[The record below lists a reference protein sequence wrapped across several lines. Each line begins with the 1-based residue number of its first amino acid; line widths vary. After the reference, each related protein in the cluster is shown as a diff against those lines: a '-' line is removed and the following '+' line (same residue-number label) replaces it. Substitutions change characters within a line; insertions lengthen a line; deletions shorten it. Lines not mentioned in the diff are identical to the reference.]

1 MFLLRGEHG
10 ASYVPPGCTGTFT
23 DVPCP
28 SAFADWV
35 ERLSAEN
42 ITSGCDV
49 GKSCPGNDNTRG
61 QMAVF
66 HREDIQPAVE
76 PRASTRHRSLSP
88 VSGEKGH
95 HSDRIANSMRYAS
108 LRPLLEP
115 HLPFVEKPGRYVGLE
130 RNVTRKDLSKAAVTL
145 ALAFPDTYEI
155 GMSHTGLKILY
166 EIVNRRK
173 DFACERVYAP
183 WTDLEYRMRSGGIP
197 LFSTESCAPVGD
209 FDVLGF
215 SLQAEL
221 NYSNILNMLDLA
233 GLPVWQR
240 DRRETDPIVL
250 GGGPCTANPE
260 PIADFFDAFLVG
272 DAEEALPVFLEAY
285 REGRS
290 RFLSRR
296 DLLSALAS
304 IDGIYVPSFYD
315 VTYKEDGTIASIERN
330 DPRVPE
336 RARRTWVPVLKPEY
350 YPDKPMV
357 PSVEI
362 VQDRLGLEVMRG
374 CTQGCRFCQAGY
386 WYRPV
391 RELDPGDVAEMT
403 KKFIAESGWS
413 EVGLLSLSTADY
425 SQIEP
430 LVKCLAPALSDQR
443 VSISLPSLRAE
454 AFSVG
459 LADAVSEVRK
469 SGFTFAPET
478 GSDRLRRVINKTFT
492 NADMIAAAD
501 VAFARGWDLI
511 KVYTMI
517 GLPTE
522 TRADLDE
529 LVTLVEGILAQGRKH
544 GRKSVNVSVGSFVP
558 KSWTPFQWAPFDGV
572 DVLES
577 KLAYLKDRFRRVRG
591 ARMKWHEPREAEIE
605 CVLSRGDRRAGR
617 ILHTAWRSGV
627 RFDGWTEHFRYDLWM
642 KAFETEGI
650 SKESY
655 LRAYD
660 LDEVLPWDVL
670 DVSIKKRWL
679 QIELL
684 KAKKEMRTEDCKW
697 GHCYACGV
705 PGNGEDTVLA
715 ASMSGGPGG
724 PPNPRMT
731 APPAFDAAAAPASDP
746 AAYRDVAKGAAY
758 RQKAMPD
765 LPAASRRGSQGD
777 EVFRHRIAFSKTG
790 DARLL
795 SHRNTMDVLERA
807 IRAAGLPAR
816 YTEGFNP
823 HMRLSMGPA
832 LALGLESRHE
842 IFDVDGRAPFP
853 ADAAARINAKLPA
866 GIEVL
871 DVRALLAGEPSLAKA
886 VQGARYAVRLD
897 SEEHRN
903 RASEALAN
911 GWSRTVPALR
921 ALSLAADGSGTSLV
935 FDVNLDQ
942 AAGETATAKKVL
954 EALLAIPPA
963 EQAGMSIVREATL
976 LRG

>member
-1 MFLLRGEHG
+1 
-10 ASYVPPGCTGTFT
+10 
-23 DVPCP
+23 
-28 SAFADWV
+28 
-35 ERLSAEN
+35 
-42 ITSGCDV
+42 
-49 GKSCPGNDNTRG
+49 
-61 QMAVF
+61 
-66 HREDIQPAVE
+66 
-76 PRASTRHRSLSP
+76 
-88 VSGEKGH
+88 
-95 HSDRIANSMRYAS
+95 MRYGS
-108 LRPLLEP
+108 LRPRLDPLLP
-115 HLPFVEKPGRYVGLE
+115 TVEKPGRYVGLE
-130 RNVTRKDLSKAAVTL
+130 RNVVRKDLSKAEVTL

-166 EIVNRRK
+166 ELVNRRE

-183 WTDLEYRMRSGGIP
+183 WVDLEAKMRENGIP
-197 LFSTESCAPVGD
+197 LFSTESFAPVGD

-240 DRRETDPIVL
+240 ERRETDPIVL

-260 PIADFFDAFLVG
+260 PIADFFDAFLIG
-272 DAEEALPVFLEAY
+272 DAEEALPLFLDAY
-285 REGRS
+285 RDARARG
-290 RFLSRR
+290 LSRR
-296 DLLSALAS
+296 ELLIHLAS
-304 IDGIYVPSFYD
+304 IDGIYVPSLYD
-315 VTYKEDGTIASIERN
+315 VTYREDGRIAAIERN
-330 DPRVPE
+330 DPRAPE

-350 YPDKPMV
+350 YPEKPMV

-391 RELDPGDVAEMT
+391 RELDPGDVASMT
-403 KKFIAESGWS
+403 QRFIAESGWS

-430 LVKCLAPALSDQR
+430 LVKCLAPQLSDRR

-522 TRADLDE
+522 TKEDLDE
-529 LVTLVEGILAQGRKH
+529 LVALVQGILAQGRKH
-544 GRKSVNVSVGSFVP
+544 GRKNVNVAVGSFVP

-572 DVLES
+572 ETLER
-577 KLAYLKDRFRRVRG
+577 KLAYLKDRVRSVRG
-591 ARMKWHEPREAEIE
+591 AKMKWHEPREAAIE

-617 ILHTAWRSGV
+617 VLHTAWKSGV

-642 KAFETEGI
+642 KAFDAEGI
-650 SKESY
+650 PKETY

-679 QIELL
+679 QIELI

-715 ASMSGGPGG
+715 KGIQRDVTPLPSGEGVGVRG
-724 PPNPRMT
+724 
-731 APPAFDAAAAPASDP
+731 DHP
-746 AAYRDVAKGAAY
+746 AAYHDAAKGAAY

-765 LPAASRRGSQGD
+765 LPSASRLAKQGD
-777 EVFRHRIAFSKTG
+777 QVFRHRVTFSKTG
-790 DARLL
+790 DARFL

-816 YTEGFNP
+816 YSEGFNP

-832 LALGLESRHE
+832 LALGLESREE
-842 IFDVDGRAPFP
+842 IFDVDANALFG
-853 ADAAARINAKLPA
+853 ADAAARITAKLPP
-866 GIEVL
+866 GLEVL
-871 DVRALLAGEPSLAKA
+871 EVRALAAGEPSLAKA
-886 VQGARYAVRLD
+886 VKSARYAVRLD
-897 SEEHRN
+897 SDEHLR
-903 RASEALAN
+903 RANEVISN
-911 GWSRTVPALR
+911 GGRAAVPAVR
-921 ALSLAADGSGTSLV
+921 AMSLEADGAAMRLR
-935 FDVNLDQ
+935 FEVNMDQ

-954 EALLAIPPA
+954 ETLLAIPPA
-963 EQAGMSIVREATL
+963 EQAGMSVVREATVL
-976 LRG
+976 G

>member
-1 MFLLRGEHG
+1 
-10 ASYVPPGCTGTFT
+10 
-23 DVPCP
+23 
-28 SAFADWV
+28 
-35 ERLSAEN
+35 
-42 ITSGCDV
+42 
-49 GKSCPGNDNTRG
+49 
-61 QMAVF
+61 
-66 HREDIQPAVE
+66 
-76 PRASTRHRSLSP
+76 
-88 VSGEKGH
+88 
-95 HSDRIANSMRYAS
+95 MRYAS
-108 LRPLLEP
+108 LRSRLDPLLP
-115 HLPFVEKPGRYVGLE
+115 LVEKPGRYVGIE
-130 RNVTRKDLSKAAVTL
+130 RNVTRKDLRTVSVTL

-166 EIVNRRK
+166 EIVNRRP

-183 WTDLEYRMRSGGIP
+183 WVDLEARMRERGIP
-197 LFSTESCAPVGD
+197 LFSTESFAPVAD

-221 NYSNILNMLDLA
+221 NYSNIVNMLDLA

-240 DRRETDPIVL
+240 DRRENDPIVL

-260 PIADFFDAFLVG
+260 PIADFFDAFLIG
-272 DAEEALPVFLEAY
+272 DAEEALPLFLDAY
-285 REGRS
+285 AKARREGFPRAE
-290 RFLSRR
+290 
-296 DLLSALAS
+296 LLAKLAA
-304 IDGIYVPSFYD
+304 IEGIYVPSFYD
-315 VTYKEDGTIASIERN
+315 VTYQEDGRIAAITRN
-330 DPRVPE
+330 DPRAPE
-336 RARRTWVPVLKPEY
+336 RAKRTWVPVLKPEY
-350 YPDKPMV
+350 YPEKPMV

-391 RELDPGDVAEMT
+391 RELDPGDVADMT

-430 LVKCLAPALSDQR
+430 LVKCLAPQLSDRR

-522 TRADLDE
+522 TQSDLDE
-529 LVTLVEGILAQGRKH
+529 LVTLVKDILAQGKKH
-544 GRKSVNVSVGSFVP
+544 GRKQVNVSVGSFVP

-572 DVLES
+572 ATLER
-577 KLAYLKDRFRRVRG
+577 KLAYLKEKFRSVRG

-605 CVLSRGDRRAGR
+605 CALSRGDRRMAR
-617 ILHTAWRSGV
+617 VLHAAWKSGV
-627 RFDGWTEHFRYDLWM
+627 KFDGWTEHFRYDLWM

-650 SKESY
+650 PRESY
-655 LRAYD
+655 LRTYD
-660 LDEVLPWDVL
+660 IDEVLPWDIL
-670 DVSIKKRWL
+670 DASITKRFL
-679 QIELL
+679 QIELI
-684 KAKKEMRTEDCKW
+684 KAKKEWRTEDCKW

-715 ASMSGGPGG
+715 KGMAGVSIPPRPG
-724 PPNPRMT
+724 
-731 APPAFDAAAAPASDP
+731 DPAS
-746 AAYRDVAKGAAY
+746 YRDVAKGAAY

-765 LPAASRRGSQGD
+765 LPAAVRTRGRYPVQ
-777 EVFRHRIAFSKTG
+777 VFRHRVTFEKKG

-795 SHRNTMDVLERA
+795 SHRNTMDAFERA

-816 YTEGFNP
+816 YSEGFNP
-823 HMRLSMGPA
+823 HMKLSMGPA
-832 LALGLESRHE
+832 LPLGLESRHE
-842 IFDVDGRAPFP
+842 VFDVEGIAPFGSDP
-853 ADAAARINAKLPA
+853 ARAINQKLPP
-866 GIEVL
+866 GIAVL
-871 DVRALLAGEPSLAKA
+871 DVRELLPGESALSKA
-886 VQGARYAVRLD
+886 VKSARYAVRLD
-897 SEEHRN
+897 SSEQIA
-903 RASEALAN
+903 RAGEAIAN
-911 GWSRTVPALR
+911 GWSDSVPALR
-921 ALSLAADGSGTSLV
+921 SLSLEADERGTRLS
-935 FDVNLDQ
+935 FEINLDQ
-942 AAGETATAKKVL
+942 TAGETSTPKKVL
-954 EALLAIPPA
+954 ETLLSIPPEA
-963 EQAGMSIVREATL
+963 QASLSVTREATVL
-976 LRG
+976 A

>member
-1 MFLLRGEHG
+1 
-10 ASYVPPGCTGTFT
+10 
-23 DVPCP
+23 
-28 SAFADWV
+28 
-35 ERLSAEN
+35 
-42 ITSGCDV
+42 
-49 GKSCPGNDNTRG
+49 
-61 QMAVF
+61 
-66 HREDIQPAVE
+66 
-76 PRASTRHRSLSP
+76 
-88 VSGEKGH
+88 
-95 HSDRIANSMRYAS
+95 MRYLS
-108 LRPLLEP
+108 LRPRLDPLLP
-115 HLPFVEKPGRYVGLE
+115 AVEKPGRYVGLE
-130 RNVTRKDLSKAAVTL
+130 RNLTRKNLSRARVTL

-166 EIVNRRK
+166 ELVNRRE

-183 WTDLEYRMRSGGIP
+183 WVDLEGKMREAGIP
-197 LFSTESCAPVGD
+197 LFSTESFAPVAD

-221 NYSNILNMLDLA
+221 NYSNIVNMLDLA

-240 DRRETDPIVL
+240 DRRESDPIVL

-260 PIADFFDAFLVG
+260 PIADFFDAFLIG
-272 DAEEALPVFLEAY
+272 DGEEALVRFLDVVLVGRDAGLSRREILRRLAAIEGVYVPSLYVVAY
-285 REGRS
+285 REDGR
-290 RFLSRR
+290 
-296 DLLSALAS
+296 
-304 IDGIYVPSFYD
+304 
-315 VTYKEDGTIASIERN
+315 IASIARH
-330 DPRVPE
+330 DTAAPE

-350 YPDKPMV
+350 YPERPVV
-357 PSVEI
+357 PSVET

-391 RELDPGDVAEMT
+391 RELDPDAVADMT
-403 KKFIAESGWS
+403 QKFIAESGWS

-430 LVKCLAPALSDQR
+430 LVKCLAPKLADRR

-492 NADMIAAAD
+492 NADMIQAAD

-529 LVTLVEGILAQGRKH
+529 LVSLVEAILAQGRRH
-544 GRKSVNVSVGSFVP
+544 GRKNVNVSVGSFVP

-572 DVLES
+572 EALEE
-577 KLAYLKDRFRRVRG
+577 KLAYLKDRFRRIRG
-591 ARMKWHEPREAEIE
+591 AKMKWHEPREAEIE
-605 CVLSRGDRRAGR
+605 CVLSRGDRRVAR
-617 ILHTAWRSGV
+617 VLHTAWKSGV

-642 KAFETEGI
+642 EAFRAEGI
-650 SKESY
+650 PKEAF
-655 LRAYD
+655 LRDYA

-670 DVSIKKRWL
+670 DVSITKRWL
-679 QIELL
+679 QIELI

-705 PGNGEDTVLA
+705 PGNGEDTMLA
-715 ASMSGGPGG
+715 KPMSTQLPVV
-724 PPNPRMT
+724 
-731 APPAFDAAAAPASDP
+731 DAAIPDETAP
-746 AAYRDVAKGAAY
+746 AAYRDPAKGAAY

-765 LPAASRRGSQGD
+765 LPSASRRGSQGD
-777 EVFRHRIAFSKTG
+777 RVFKHRVTFSKTG
-790 DARLL
+790 DARFL

-816 YTEGFNP
+816 YSEGFNP

-832 LALGLESRHE
+832 LALGLESLHE
-842 IFDVDGRAPFP
+842 VFDVDGNAPFP
-853 ADAAARINAKLPA
+853 PDAAERIAARLPEGLA
-866 GIEVL
+866 ILEVREL
-871 DVRALLAGEPSLAKA
+871 AAGEASLAKA
-886 VQGARYAVRLD
+886 VKGARYSVRLAT
-897 SEEHRN
+897 EEQIA
-903 RASEALAN
+903 RAGEVLAN
-911 GWSRTVPALR
+911 GAGDAMPAVR
-921 ALSLAADGSGTSLV
+921 AFALEADRDGTSLR
-935 FDVNLDQ
+935 FEVNLDQ
-942 AAGETATAKKVL
+942 SSGETSTPKKVL
-954 EALLAIPPA
+954 ETLLAIPPA
-963 EQAGMSIVREATL
+963 EQLSLSVTREATL
-976 LRG
+976 LG

>member
-1 MFLLRGEHG
+1 
-10 ASYVPPGCTGTFT
+10 
-23 DVPCP
+23 
-28 SAFADWV
+28 
-35 ERLSAEN
+35 
-42 ITSGCDV
+42 
-49 GKSCPGNDNTRG
+49 
-61 QMAVF
+61 
-66 HREDIQPAVE
+66 
-76 PRASTRHRSLSP
+76 
-88 VSGEKGH
+88 
-95 HSDRIANSMRYAS
+95 
-108 LRPLLEP
+108 
-115 HLPFVEKPGRYVGLE
+115 VEKPGRYIGLE
-130 RNVTRKDLSKAAVTL
+130 RNVTRKDLAKASVTL

-166 EIVNRRK
+166 EIVNRREG
-173 DFACERVYAP
+173 FACERVYAP
-183 WTDLEYRMRSGGIP
+183 WVDLEAKMREEGIP
-197 LFSTESCAPVGD
+197 LFSTESFAPAAD

-233 GLPVWQR
+233 GIPVWQR
-240 DRRETDPIVL
+240 DRRENDPIVL

-272 DAEEALPVFLEAY
+272 DAEEALPIFLEAY
-285 REGRS
+285 RDARAEG
-290 RFLSRR
+290 LSRR
-296 DLLSALAS
+296 DLLARLAGL
-304 IDGIYVPSFYD
+304 DGVYVPSFYD
-315 VTYKEDGTIASIERN
+315 VAYREDGRITSITRN
-330 DPRVPE
+330 DPRAPE

-350 YPDKPMV
+350 YPEKPMV

-391 RELDPGDVAEMT
+391 RELDPGTVVDMT
-403 KKFIAESGWS
+403 KKFIADSGWS

-430 LVKCLAPALSDQR
+430 LVKCLAPQLSDRR

-522 TRADLDE
+522 TKKDLDE
-529 LVTLVEGILAQGRKH
+529 LVALVEGILAQGRKH
-544 GRKSVNVSVGSFVP
+544 GRKNVNVSVGSFVP

-572 DVLES
+572 GPLEK
-577 KLAYLKDRFRRVRG
+577 KLAYLKERFRSIRG
-591 ARMKWHEPREAEIE
+591 AKMKWHEPREAEIE

-617 ILHTAWRSGV
+617 ILHAAWKSGV

-642 KAFETEGI
+642 KAFEAEGI
-650 SKESY
+650 PKESY

-660 LDEVLPWDVL
+660 LDEILPWDVL
-670 DVSIKKRWL
+670 DVSITKRWL
-679 QIELL
+679 QIELI

-715 ASMSGGPGG
+715 KGLPGAQLSPHPYPLSQG
-724 PPNPRMT
+724 ERGDISLY
-731 APPAFDAAAAPASDP
+731 A

-765 LPAASRRGSQGD
+765 LPSASRRAAKPAQGD
-777 EVFRHRIAFSKTG
+777 RVFRHRVTFSKTG
-790 DARLL
+790 DARYL

-816 YTEGFNP
+816 YSEGFNP
-823 HMRLSMGPA
+823 HMKMSMGPA
-832 LALGLESRHE
+832 LALGVESLDE
-842 IFDVDGRAPFP
+842 VFDVEGVAPFVD
-853 ADAAARINAKLPA
+853 DAAERISEKLPPGIRIGTVRLLPA
-866 GIEVL
+866 GAAPL
-871 DVRALLAGEPSLAKA
+871 SKA
-886 VQGARYAVRLD
+886 VKAARYAVRLD
-897 SEEHRN
+897 SDEHVA
-903 RASEALAN
+903 RAGEALAD
-911 GWSRTVPALR
+911 GRRGAMPALR
-921 ALSLAADGSGTSLV
+921 ALSLETDGSGASLR
-935 FDVNLDQ
+935 FEVNLDQ

-954 EALLAIPPA
+954 EAILAIPAPD
-963 EQAGMSIVREATL
+963 QASLSVVREATVL
-976 LRG
+976 G

>member
-1 MFLLRGEHG
+1 
-10 ASYVPPGCTGTFT
+10 
-23 DVPCP
+23 
-28 SAFADWV
+28 
-35 ERLSAEN
+35 
-42 ITSGCDV
+42 
-49 GKSCPGNDNTRG
+49 
-61 QMAVF
+61 
-66 HREDIQPAVE
+66 
-76 PRASTRHRSLSP
+76 
-88 VSGEKGH
+88 
-95 HSDRIANSMRYAS
+95 MRYLS
-108 LRPLLEP
+108 LRPRLDPLLP
-115 HLPFVEKPGRYVGLE
+115 AVEKPGRYVGLE
-130 RNVTRKDLSKAAVTL
+130 RNLTRKNLSRARVTL

-166 EIVNRRK
+166 ELVNRRE

-183 WTDLEYRMRSGGIP
+183 WVDLEGKMREAGIP
-197 LFSTESCAPVGD
+197 LFSTESFAPVAD

-221 NYSNILNMLDLA
+221 NYSNIVNMLDLA

-240 DRRETDPIVL
+240 DRRESDPIVL

-260 PIADFFDAFLVG
+260 PIADFFDAFLIG
-272 DAEEALPVFLEAY
+272 DGEEALVRFLDAVLVGRDAGLSRREILRRLAAIEGVYVPSLYVVAY
-285 REGRS
+285 REDGR
-290 RFLSRR
+290 
-296 DLLSALAS
+296 
-304 IDGIYVPSFYD
+304 
-315 VTYKEDGTIASIERN
+315 IASIARH
-330 DPRVPE
+330 DTAAPE

-350 YPDKPMV
+350 YPERPVV

-391 RELDPGDVAEMT
+391 RELDPDAVADMT
-403 KKFIAESGWS
+403 QKFIAESGWS

-430 LVKCLAPALSDQR
+430 LVKCLAPKLADRR

-492 NADMIAAAD
+492 NADMIQAAD

-529 LVTLVEGILAQGRKH
+529 LVSLVEAILAQGRRH
-544 GRKSVNVSVGSFVP
+544 GRKNVNVSVGSFVP

-572 DVLES
+572 EALEE
-577 KLAYLKDRFRRVRG
+577 KLAYLKDRFRRIRG
-591 ARMKWHEPREAEIE
+591 AKMKWHEPREAEIE
-605 CVLSRGDRRAGR
+605 CVLSRGDRRVAR
-617 ILHTAWRSGV
+617 VLHTAWKSGV

-642 KAFETEGI
+642 EAFRAEGI
-650 SKESY
+650 PKEAF
-655 LRAYD
+655 LRDYA

-670 DVSIKKRWL
+670 DVSITKRWL
-679 QIELL
+679 QIELI

-705 PGNGEDTVLA
+705 PGNGEDTMLA
-715 ASMSGGPGG
+715 KPMSTQLPVV
-724 PPNPRMT
+724 
-731 APPAFDAAAAPASDP
+731 DAAIPDETAP
-746 AAYRDVAKGAAY
+746 AAYRDPAKGAAY

-765 LPAASRRGSQGD
+765 LPSASRRGSQGD
-777 EVFRHRIAFSKTG
+777 RVFKHRVTFSKTG
-790 DARLL
+790 DARFL

-816 YTEGFNP
+816 YSEGFNP

-832 LALGLESRHE
+832 LALGLESLHE
-842 IFDVDGRAPFP
+842 VFDVDGNAPFP
-853 ADAAARINAKLPA
+853 TDAAERIAAKLPEGLA
-866 GIEVL
+866 ILEVREL
-871 DVRALLAGEPSLAKA
+871 AAGEASLAKA
-886 VQGARYAVRLD
+886 VKGARYSVRLATEEQIARAGEVLASGAGDAMPAVRAFAL
-897 SEEHRN
+897 
-903 RASEALAN
+903 EAD
-911 GWSRTVPALR
+911 R
-921 ALSLAADGSGTSLV
+921 DGTSLR
-935 FDVNLDQ
+935 FEVNLDQ
-942 AAGETATAKKVL
+942 SSGETSTPKKVL
-954 EALLAIPPA
+954 ETLLAIPPA
-963 EQAGMSIVREATL
+963 EQLSLSVTREATL
-976 LRG
+976 LG

>member
-1 MFLLRGEHG
+1 
-10 ASYVPPGCTGTFT
+10 
-23 DVPCP
+23 
-28 SAFADWV
+28 
-35 ERLSAEN
+35 
-42 ITSGCDV
+42 
-49 GKSCPGNDNTRG
+49 
-61 QMAVF
+61 
-66 HREDIQPAVE
+66 
-76 PRASTRHRSLSP
+76 
-88 VSGEKGH
+88 
-95 HSDRIANSMRYAS
+95 MRYES
-108 LRPLLEP
+108 LRPLLDP
-115 HLPFVEKPGRYVGLE
+115 VLPTVEKPGRYIGLE
-130 RNVTRKDLSKAAVTL
+130 RNVTRKDLPAVSVTL

-166 EIVNRRK
+166 ELVNRRP

-183 WTDLEYRMRSGGIP
+183 WTDLEAKMRERGIP
-197 LFSTESCAPVGD
+197 LFSTESFARVSD

-240 DRRETDPIVL
+240 ERREGDPIVL

-260 PIADFFDAFLVG
+260 PIADFFDAFLIG
-272 DAEEALPVFLEAY
+272 DAEEALLRFLDAC
-285 REGRS
+285 REGRDLG
-290 RFLSRR
+290 LSRR
-296 DLLSALAS
+296 DLLGRLAS
-304 IDGIYVPSFYD
+304 VEGVYVPSFYD
-315 VTYKEDGTIASIERN
+315 VTYREDGKIAAIARN
-330 DPRVPE
+330 DSRAPE
-336 RARRTWVPVLKPEY
+336 RPKRIWVPVLKPDY

-430 LVKCLAPALSDQR
+430 LVKCLAPQLAERR

-492 NADMIAAAD
+492 NADMVAAAD

-522 TRADLDE
+522 TEPDLDE
-529 LVTLVEGILAQGRKH
+529 LVTLVENILAQGRKH
-544 GRKSVNVSVGSFVP
+544 GRKNVNVSVGSFVP

-572 DVLES
+572 ETLHR
-577 KLAYLKDRFRRVRG
+577 KLSYLKEKIRRVRG
-591 ARMKWHEPREAEIE
+591 AKMKWHEPREAEIE
-605 CVLSRGDRRAGR
+605 CVLSRGDRRMAR
-617 ILHTAWRSGV
+617 VLHTAWKSGV
-627 RFDGWTEHFRYDLWM
+627 RFDGWTEHFRYDLWNA
-642 KAFETEGI
+642 AFQAEGI
-650 SKESY
+650 PKEAY
-655 LRAYD
+655 LRAFE
-660 LDEVLPWDVL
+660 LNEILPWDLL
-670 DVSIKKRWL
+670 DVSITKRFL
-679 QIELL
+679 QVELV

-715 ASMSGGPGG
+715 RSMPGTL
-724 PPNPRMT
+724 PT
-731 APPAFDAAAAPASDP
+731 ISPAVSEPLDPAS
-746 AAYRDVAKGAAY
+746 YRDVAKGAAY

-765 LPAASRRGSQGD
+765 LPAATRARGAQSAARI
-777 EVFRHRIAFSKTG
+777 FRHRVTFTKSG
-790 DARLL
+790 DARFL

-816 YTEGFNP
+816 YSEGFNP
-823 HMRLSMGPA
+823 HMKLSMGPA
-832 LALGLESRHE
+832 LPLGLESRHE
-842 IFDVDGRAPFP
+842 VFDVEGIAPFGP
-853 ADAAARINAKLPA
+853 DAARAISEKLPP
-866 GIEVL
+866 GITVAEVREL
-871 DVRALLAGEPSLAKA
+871 APEERALSKA
-886 VQGARYAVRLD
+886 VKSARYTVRLD
-897 SEEHRN
+897 PEYFHR
-903 RASEALAN
+903 ATGALAG
-911 GWSRTVPALR
+911 GWREAVPALR
-921 ALSLAADGSGTSLV
+921 TLALEGDEQGARLS
-935 FDVNLDQ
+935 FEVNLDQ
-942 AAGETATAKKVL
+942 TEGSTSTPKRIL
-954 EALLAIPPA
+954 EALLAIPPE
-963 EQAGMSIVREATL
+963 EQASLSVTREATVL
-976 LRG
+976 A

>member
-1 MFLLRGEHG
+1 
-10 ASYVPPGCTGTFT
+10 
-23 DVPCP
+23 
-28 SAFADWV
+28 
-35 ERLSAEN
+35 
-42 ITSGCDV
+42 
-49 GKSCPGNDNTRG
+49 
-61 QMAVF
+61 
-66 HREDIQPAVE
+66 
-76 PRASTRHRSLSP
+76 
-88 VSGEKGH
+88 
-95 HSDRIANSMRYAS
+95 MRYPS
-108 LRPLLEP
+108 LRPRLDPLLP
-115 HLPFVEKPGRYVGLE
+115 HVEKPGRYVGLE
-130 RNVTRKDLSKAAVTL
+130 RNVVRKDLSKASVTL
-145 ALAFPDTYEI
+145 ALAFPDAYEI

-166 EIVNRRK
+166 ELVNRRE

-183 WTDLEYRMRSGGIP
+183 WVDLEARMREEGIP
-197 LFSTESCAPVGD
+197 LFSTESFAPVAD

-260 PIADFFDAFLVG
+260 PIADFFDAFLIG
-272 DAEEALPVFLEAY
+272 DAEEALPIFLDAY
-285 REGRS
+285 RDARARG
-290 RFLSRR
+290 LSRR
-296 DLLSALAS
+296 ELLVRLAS
-304 IDGIYVPSFYD
+304 IDGIYVPSLYD
-315 VTYKEDGTIASIERN
+315 VTYREDGRIAAIERN
-330 DPRVPE
+330 DPRAPE

-350 YPDKPMV
+350 YPEKPMV

-403 KKFIAESGWS
+403 EKFIAESGWS

-430 LVKCLAPALSDQR
+430 LVKCLAPQLAERR

-522 TRADLDE
+522 TGEDLDE
-529 LVTLVEGILAQGRKH
+529 LVALVDGILAQGRKH
-544 GRKSVNVSVGSFVP
+544 GRKNVNVSVGSFVP

-572 DVLES
+572 ETLER
-577 KLAYLKDRFRRVRG
+577 KLAYLKNRFRSIRG
-591 ARMKWHEPREAEIE
+591 AKMKWHEPREAEIE

-617 ILHTAWRSGV
+617 ILHTAWKSGV
-627 RFDGWTEHFRYDLWM
+627 RFDGWTEHFRHDLWM
-642 KAFETEGI
+642 KAFEAEGI
-650 SKESY
+650 PKETY

-660 LDEVLPWDVL
+660 LDEILPWDVL

-679 QIELL
+679 QIELI

-715 ASMSGGPGG
+715 KAIQRNVTPLPPGEG
-724 PPNPRMT
+724 VGVRG
-731 APPAFDAAAAPASDP
+731 DHP
-746 AAYRDVAKGAAY
+746 AAYLDVAKGAAY
-758 RQKAMPD
+758 REKAMPE
-765 LPAASRRGSQGD
+765 LPSASRRATQGD
-777 EVFRHRIAFSKTG
+777 RVFRHRVTFSKTG
-790 DARLL
+790 DARFL

-816 YTEGFNP
+816 YSEGFNP
-823 HMRLSMGPA
+823 HMKLSMGPA
-832 LALGLESRHE
+832 LALGLESREE
-842 IFDVDGRAPFP
+842 IFEVEGTAPFSG
-853 ADAAARINAKLPA
+853 DAAARIGEKLPA
-866 GIEVL
+866 GLEILE
-871 DVRALLAGEPSLAKA
+871 VRALAPGEPSLAKA
-886 VQGARYAVRLD
+886 VKSARYAVRLD
-897 SEEHRN
+897 SEEHLR
-903 RASEALAN
+903 RAGDALADGWREAL
-911 GWSRTVPALR
+911 PALR
-921 ALSLAADGSGTSLV
+921 ALSLEADGGATRLR
-935 FDVNLDQ
+935 FEVNLDQ

-954 EALLAIPPA
+954 ESLLAIPPA
-963 EQAGMSIVREATL
+963 EQAGMSVVREATVL
-976 LRG
+976 G